1 MKPNTIPS
9 KSYGNSS
16 EPILG
21 IIITRLELLTLF
33 LLLVANFRFDSMS
46 FIYTLLSVAI
56 VILLPAFIIFIIG
69 VKIYNGLV
77 YKKNQ
82 VNKSFSSVDV
92 LLKKRWDLI
101 PNLVSVVKS
110 HMKFE
115 QQTLAEITRLRSQV
129 MSGEVSPEQR
139 LTLENQ
145 ISRSMA
151 NVVALIENYPELKS
165 DRHVTQLLESLN
177 ETEEQISAA
186 RRFYNAAVTEY
197 NNALEMFPSNIVA
210 SYMRYQPRELFVTP
224 AEERN
229 NVNVGELLN

>member
-1 MKPNTIPS
+1 M
-9 KSYGNSS
+9 
-16 EPILG
+16 
-21 IIITRLELLTLF
+21 
-33 LLLVANFRFDSMS
+33 NFF
-46 FIYTLLSVAI
+46 YVLLSVLI
-56 VILLPAFIIFIIG
+56 VFLVIG
-69 VKIYNGLV
+69 CIVFVLGIQIYNGLV

-82 VNKSFSSVDV
+82 VSKSFSSVDV

-101 PNLVSVVKS
+101 PNLVSVVKK
-110 HMKFE
+110 HMQFE

-129 MSGEVSPEQR
+129 MSGDISKDQR

-145 ISRSMA
+145 LTRSMG

-165 DRHVTQLLESLN
+165 DGHVTQLIATLN

-186 RRFYNAAVTEY
+186 RRFYNTAVTDY

-210 SYMRYQPRELFVTP
+210 SYMRYQQKELFVTP

>member
-1 MKPNTIPS
+1 M
-9 KSYGNSS
+9 
-16 EPILG
+16 
-21 IIITRLELLTLF
+21 
-33 LLLVANFRFDSMS
+33 NFF
-46 FIYTLLSVAI
+46 YVLLSVLI
-56 VILLPAFIIFIIG
+56 VFLVIG
-69 VKIYNGLV
+69 CIVFVLGIQIYNGLV

-101 PNLVSVVKS
+101 PNLVSVVKK
-110 HMKFE
+110 HMQFE

-129 MSGEVSPEQR
+129 MSGDISKDQR

-145 ISRSMA
+145 LTRSMG

-165 DRHVTQLLESLN
+165 DGHVTQLIATLN

-186 RRFYNAAVTEY
+186 RRFYNTAVTDY

-210 SYMRYQPRELFVTP
+210 SYMRYQQKELFVTP

>member
-1 MKPNTIPS
+1 M
-9 KSYGNSS
+9 
-16 EPILG
+16 
-21 IIITRLELLTLF
+21 
-33 LLLVANFRFDSMS
+33 A

-56 VILLPAFIIFIIG
+56 IFLLLACIISLLG
-69 VKIYNGLV
+69 VRIYNGLI
-77 YKKNQ
+77 YLKNQ
-82 VNKSFSSVDV
+82 VSKSFSSVDV

-101 PNLVSVVKS
+101 PNLVAVVKS
-110 HMKFE
+110 HMQFE

-129 MSGEVSPEQR
+129 MSGGISDDQR

-145 ISRSMA
+145 ISRTMG
-151 NVVALIENYPELKS
+151 NIVALIENYPELKS

-197 NNALEMFPSNIVA
+197 NNALEMFPSNLVA
-210 SYMRYQPRELFVTP
+210 NYLRYQQQELFVTP
-224 AEERN
+224 AEERK

>member
-1 MKPNTIPS
+1 M
-9 KSYGNSS
+9 
-16 EPILG
+16 
-21 IIITRLELLTLF
+21 
-33 LLLVANFRFDSMS
+33 A

-56 VILLPAFIIFIIG
+56 IFLLLACIIFLLG
-69 VKIYNGLV
+69 VRIYNGLI
-77 YKKNQ
+77 YLKNQ
-82 VNKSFSSVDV
+82 VSKSFSSVDV

-101 PNLVSVVKS
+101 PNLVAVVKS
-110 HMKFE
+110 HMQFE

-129 MSGEVSPEQR
+129 MSGGISDDQR

-145 ISRSMA
+145 ISRTMG
-151 NVVALIENYPELKS
+151 NIVALIENYPELKS

-197 NNALEMFPSNIVA
+197 NNALEMFPSNLVA
-210 SYMRYQPRELFVTP
+210 NYLRYQQQELFVTP
-224 AEERN
+224 AEERK

>member
-1 MKPNTIPS
+1 M
-9 KSYGNSS
+9 
-16 EPILG
+16 
-21 IIITRLELLTLF
+21 
-33 LLLVANFRFDSMS
+33 
-46 FIYTLLSVAI
+46 
-56 VILLPAFIIFIIG
+56 
-69 VKIYNGLV
+69 
-77 YKKNQ
+77 
-82 VNKSFSSVDV
+82 DV

-101 PNLVSVVKS
+101 PNLVSVVKK
-110 HMKFE
+110 HMEFE

-129 MSGEVSPEQR
+129 MSGNVSDDRR

-165 DRHVTQLLESLN
+165 DRHVTQLIGTLN

-186 RRFYNAAVTEY
+186 RRFYNTAVTEY

-210 SYMRYQPRELFVTP
+210 SYMRYQQKELFVTP
-224 AEERN
+224 AEEKN

>member
-1 MKPNTIPS
+1 
-9 KSYGNSS
+9 
-16 EPILG
+16 
-21 IIITRLELLTLF
+21 
-33 LLLVANFRFDSMS
+33 MS
-46 FIYTLLSVAI
+46 FIYTLFSVVI
-56 VILLPAFIIFIIG
+56 VFLLIGCATFIFG
-69 VKIYNGLV
+69 VKVYNGLV

-82 VNKSFSSVDV
+82 VGKSFSSVDV

-101 PNLVSVVKS
+101 PNLVSVVKN
-110 HMKFE
+110 HMQFE

-129 MSGEVSPEQR
+129 MSGNISEDQR

-145 ISRSMA
+145 LSRSMG

-165 DRHVTQLLESLN
+165 DRHVSQLIASLN

-186 RRFYNAAVTEY
+186 RRFYNTAVTDY

-210 SYMRYQPRELFVTP
+210 SYMRYQQKELFVTP

>member
-1 MKPNTIPS
+1 M
-9 KSYGNSS
+9 
-16 EPILG
+16 
-21 IIITRLELLTLF
+21 
-33 LLLVANFRFDSMS
+33 A

-56 VILLPAFIIFIIG
+56 IFLLLACIIFLLG
-69 VKIYNGLV
+69 VRIYNGLI
-77 YKKNQ
+77 YLKNQ
-82 VNKSFSSVDV
+82 VSKSFSSVDV

-101 PNLVSVVKS
+101 PNLVAVVKS
-110 HMKFE
+110 HMQFE

-129 MSGEVSPEQR
+129 MSGGISDDQS

-145 ISRSMA
+145 ISRTMG
-151 NVVALIENYPELKS
+151 NIVALIENYPELKS

-197 NNALEMFPSNIVA
+197 NNALEMFPSNLVA
-210 SYMRYQPRELFVTP
+210 NYLRYQQQELFVTP
-224 AEERN
+224 AEERK

>member
-1 MKPNTIPS
+1 
-9 KSYGNSS
+9 
-16 EPILG
+16 
-21 IIITRLELLTLF
+21 
-33 LLLVANFRFDSMS
+33 MS
-46 FIYTLLSVAI
+46 FIYTLLSVTI
-56 VILLPAFIIFIIG
+56 VFLLVGCAVFIFG

-101 PNLVSVVKS
+101 PNLVSVVKK
-110 HMKFE
+110 HMQFE

-129 MSGEVSPEQR
+129 MSGNISDEQR

-145 ISRSMA
+145 ISRSMG

-165 DRHVTQLLESLN
+165 DQHVTQLIASLN

-186 RRFYNAAVTEY
+186 RRFYNTAVTDY

-210 SYMRYQPRELFVTP
+210 SYMRYQQKELFITP